1 MRASS
6 AIASPVTT
14 HLRPV
19 SPVVTDS
26 MVPATER
33 RQYHPGEENVPLS
46 AAVREAIEAHER
58 TSLRTDEFDLY
69 DHVSP
74 DAIDELFRH
83 TDDVGVVVQ
92 FHLTNVV
99 VSVWRDDAIDI
110 RVTDALD
117 ERLGR

>member
-1 MRASS
+1 MYPLPSQAPSLHPS
-6 AIASPVTT
+6 GPYSLAVKQ
-14 HLRPV
+14 
-19 SPVVTDS
+19 S

-74 DAIDELFRH
+74 DAIDELFRD
-83 TDDVGVVVQ
+83 TDDVGVIVQ
-92 FHLTNVV
+92 FHLTNVT
-99 VSVWRDDAIDI
+99 VSVWNNGAIDI
-110 RVTDALD
+110 RVTDVLD